1 MNRQALLKSSSLLLV
16 FLGMVLLSPACKK
29 ATPPPPA
36 PPTPTATPRDLTK
49 TVVKVFSTQQQP
61 DFAEPWKPG
70 TPETDEGCGA
80 ILSGGRVLTNARF
93 VDQSNFIEV
102 QKYGETRRFVA
113 KASHVSNDLDLAI
126 LTIEDK
132 DFIQGTEPIELGD
145 MPAPGDKVVLQGGD
159 VLSRKEDTLSGLDM
173 VWSIVGA
180 TGVPALETQSDIDKS
195 LFGCPVFKDGKFIGM
210 PFLSYHK
217 DDKIGTLTPVNVI
230 RLYLDS
236 VNLGKDYPGLPDPG
250 VYVQLLKSADL
261 RDYYKLPPDKSGV
274 VVTRVFHGGAAEG
287 FLKEGDVLCEAA
299 GHAIDNEGYTQ
310 MDKLGR
316 VSVDYPLSLFLPN
329 EVLKLKIYRDG
340 EPMDIEFPMKNEVRL
355 LAWQPDNPKPTY
367 FMKAGFVFV
376 PLTYNYL
383 LADWN
388 HMKPELKVY
397 FNHGLPTEDRKEI
410 VVLSHVLQADINA
423 GYEYFNN
430 VIVQKVNGRTIG
442 SMQDLVEAFDHPKGK
457 FQVIEFDDH
466 AWSGSMI
473 VFDAKKSE
481 KATKALMKEQGI
493 LSDRSDDL
501 KGTSIEKSEVRATR
515 KPISNSKVDSS
526 VNTETSPAPKPP
538 QKSSAVEIKL

>member
-1 MNRQALLKSSSLLLV
+1 
-16 FLGMVLLSPACKK
+16 
-29 ATPPPPA
+29 
-36 PPTPTATPRDLTK
+36 
-49 TVVKVFSTQQQP
+49 VVKVFATQQQV

-113 KASHVSNDLDLAI
+113 KVSHISNDLDLAI

-132 DFIQGTEPIELGD
+132 DFVSGTEPVELGD

-159 VLSRKEDTLSGLDM
+159 VLSHKEDTLSGLDM
-173 VWSIVGA
+173 VWSITGA
-180 TGVPALETQSDIDKS
+180 TGVPALETQGDIDKT
-195 LFGCPVFKDGKFIGM
+195 LYGCPAFKDGKFIGM

-217 DDKIGTLTPVNVI
+217 DDKIGTLTPVNVV
-230 RLYLDS
+230 RRYLDS
-236 VNLGKDYPGLPDPG
+236 VNAGKDYPGMPDPG

-274 VVTRVFHGGAAEG
+274 VVTRIFHGGAAEG
-287 FLKEGDVLCEAA
+287 FLKEGDVLSEAA

-310 MDKLGR
+310 VEKLGR
-316 VSVDYPLSLFLPN
+316 VSVDYPLSLLLPG

-340 EPMDIEFPMKNEVRL
+340 KPMEIEFPMKNEVRL

-397 FNHGLPTEDRKEI
+397 FNHGLPTADRKEI

-423 GYEYFNN
+423 GYQYFNN
-430 VIVQKVNGRTIG
+430 VIVQKVNGRAIG
-442 SMQDLVEAFDHPKGK
+442 SMRDLVDAFDHPQGK
-457 FQVIEFDDH
+457 HHVIEFDDH
-466 AWSGSMI
+466 SWSGSMI
-473 VFDAKKSE
+473 VFDAKKAE

-493 LSDRSDDL
+493 VDDRSDDL
-501 KGTSIEKSEVRATR
+501 KGTSEEKDESKPTR
-515 KPISNSKVDSS
+515 KLPASSMVDNP
-526 VNTETSPAPKPP
+526 VKAEPSPV
-538 QKSSAVEIKL
+538 QKSATKTSEIEIKL